1 MLFTDSVS
9 DTNNTKVDNGKS
21 IVSVMPMCKFI
32 KYSDSYSNTSWNYK
46 KYDPGDNMKDAK
58 STTFNVDMKGK
69 ASVNGN
75 TNTIPLSHLS
85 NFWRTFEI
93 PLINCK
99 TNLILTLFPNCVVS
113 TATGA
118 VIMTITHK
126 NSIFQ

>member
-1 MLFTDSVS
+1 
-9 DTNNTKVDNGKS
+9 
-21 IVSVMPMCKFI
+21 MPMCKFI
-32 KYSDSYSNTSWNYK
+32 IGY
-46 KYDPGDNMKDAK
+46 PGDNIKDAK
-58 STTFNVDMKGK
+58 STTFNVNMKGK

-85 NFWRTFEI
+85 NFWRTFEM

-99 TNLILTLFPNCVVS
+99 TNLILTLFWNCVVS

-126 NSIFQ
+126 NTIFQ